1 MITRKSIFGDD
12 RLPEAG
18 ELLAAGRERARHV
31 QVQPGIFLSHYG
43 VESEAAYKRD
53 AMRDGRI
60 MQHAQMGF
68 RDMDKSRRTWADVY
82 ETLQRSNVRVDRY
95 GITLDWSMG
104 LPRDLR
110 KTVSIGT
117 GMILDEP
124 EDFLRLTEMGPVAPH
139 FGDFI
144 MGFPSA
150 LENTEAA
157 LLAGSTSIG
166 NLGQYFTFRLP
177 YWDDDI
183 ATTTSTV
190 TALFLIAAQERE
202 VLVHSNLDDGFAG
215 IFTDVSSVLGL
226 ALIERHVIEDLISA
240 RIAHCWGHHFTDPLR
255 RMAFHLALSRA
266 SSSPGTMVYGNTVSY
281 RGNEFENHASLAS
294 YLLTDIQG
302 QRVAPTGHAVNPV
315 PVTENTRIPDTDEI
329 VNAQLFAGRLIELA
343 SGYDRL
349 VTTEAASA
357 LADEIVAGGQRFRD
371 NVMAGLERAAVD
383 TSNPVEMLL
392 ALKRIGAKRLE
403 ELWGAGASDEDAP
416 RGRRAVVEASFVEEL
431 AHLARER
438 GRRIEP
444 TARQKVLDL
453 NPTLIL
459 ATTDVHEHGKLAL
472 EQVFK
477 PLGLKLVDGGVSVDA
492 DDLAEAAEAQ
502 GADAILVSSYNGIA
516 LDYYRAL
523 AKALEGRNLKTPIL
537 IGGRLNQVPKGSNTS
552 LPVDVADDL
561 AREGAIVCREIEDAV
576 PALASALAAVRR

>member
-12 RLPEAG
+12 PLPDAG
-18 ELLAAGRERARHV
+18 EVVARGRERARHV
-31 QVQPGIFLSHYG
+31 RVQDGVFLKHYG
-43 VESEAAYKRD
+43 AESEADYKRQ

-60 MQHAQMGF
+60 MQHAQIGF
-68 RDMDKSRRTWADVY
+68 RDMDKSRRAWAEIY
-82 ETLQRSNVRVDRY
+82 ETLQKSNVRVDRY

-124 EDFLRLTEMGPVAPH
+124 EDFVRLTEMGPVGPH

-177 YWDDDI
+177 YWDDDV
-183 ATTTSTV
+183 ATTVSTV
-190 TALFLIAAQERE
+190 AALALIGAQDRE

-226 ALIERHVIEDLISA
+226 VLIEKHILDDLLGVSIS
-240 RIAHCWGHHFTDPLR
+240 HCWGHHFTDPMR
-255 RMAFHLALSRA
+255 RLAFHLALSRA
-266 SSSPGTMVYGNTVSY
+266 STSPGTMVYGNTVGY
-281 RGNEFENHASLAS
+281 RGSEAENYASLAS

-302 QRVAPTGHAVNPV
+302 QRLAPSGHAVNPV
-315 PVTENTRIPDTDEI
+315 PVTENVRIPDIDEI
-329 VNAQLFAGRLIELA
+329 VSAQLFASRLIEMA
-343 SGYDRL
+343 PGYDRL
-349 VTTEAASA
+349 ITTEAVSA
-357 LADEIVAGGQRFRD
+357 LADEIVSGGERFRD
-371 NVMAGLERAAVD
+371 NVMAGLERAGIALD
-383 TSNPVEMLL
+383 NPFEMLL

-403 ELWGAGASDEDAP
+403 QEWGAGAADETAP

-431 AHLARER
+431 SALARER
-438 GRRIEP
+438 GKRIAP
-444 TARQKVLDL
+444 DARQKVLAL
-453 NPTLIL
+453 NPKLIV

-477 PLGLKLVDGGVSVDA
+477 PMGLTLVDGGVSVDA
-492 DDLAEAAEAQ
+492 DDLAEAAEAE

-523 AKALEGRNLKTPIL
+523 SKALEGRNLKTPIL

-552 LPVDVADDL
+552 LPVDVAEDL
-561 AREGAIVCREIEDAV
+561 VREGAIVCREIEDAV
-576 PALASALAAVRR
+576 PALARALSTIR